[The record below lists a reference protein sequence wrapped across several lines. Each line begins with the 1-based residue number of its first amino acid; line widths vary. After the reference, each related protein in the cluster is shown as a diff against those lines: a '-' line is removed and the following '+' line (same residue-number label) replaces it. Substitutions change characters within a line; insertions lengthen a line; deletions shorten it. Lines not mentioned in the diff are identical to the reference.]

1 MQAIL
6 EEAGTT
12 MDNGKCWCIQ
22 SVFPMLYDLPVYTI
36 FTLHVLLVSQLTLTI
51 TVIAMDVL
59 WVVHRIPCH
68 IYFVKQLTKQFVQ

>member
-22 SVFPMLYDLPVYTI
+22 CVFPILYDLPVYTI
-36 FTLHVLLVSQLTLTI
+36 FNLHELASLSIPTHFNNYSNCYGCY
-51 TVIAMDVL
+51 VI
-59 WVVHRIPCH
+59 H
-68 IYFVKQLTKQFVQ
+68 

>member
-22 SVFPMLYDLPVYTI
+22 SVFPILYDLPVYTI
-36 FTLHVLLVSQLTLTI
+36 FTLHVL
-51 TVIAMDVL
+51 VL
-59 WVVHRIPCH
+59 ASLSIPTHFNNYSYC
-68 IYFVKQLTKQFVQ
+68 YGCSMGCT

>member
-22 SVFPMLYDLPVYTI
+22 SVFPILYDLPVYTI
-36 FTLHVLLVSQLTLTI
+36 SNLHVL
-51 TVIAMDVL
+51 VIASL
-59 WVVHRIPCH
+59 SIP
-68 IYFVKQLTKQFVQ
+68 ISL